1 MSGGLF
7 GQLDEGECL
16 RSAVTTVHLARKLSE
31 RVVGAHADSNRAT
44 VEVGLRGAVDVE
56 TRLLEFSM

>member
-1 MSGGLF
+1 MACGVPLPY
-7 GQLDEGECL
+7 
-16 RSAVTTVHLARKLSE
+16 RSPCRRVGE

-56 TRLLEFSM
+56 AEFAVLLWPGSRSDR